1 MMCKLRIR
9 SVVYPYNSSP
19 INQAGFLGARRTVE
33 IRPGPILHAMVKVLM
48 SNANVDGH
56 HVISSFSNIYNTL
69 QCLILSN
76 THCSF
81 LLKYLFI
88 NGEYLAVC
96 NTQLSRH
103 ALRCGSRW
111 GGRCNKNLMHYALY
125 CKVETGWC
133 SRRPKNKSPD
143 RDDSFDWEPASCK
156 GNLIT
161 P

>member
-1 MMCKLRIR
+1 MCKLRIR
-9 SVVYPYNSSP
+9 SVVYQYNSSP
-19 INQAGFLGARRTVE
+19 INQAGCLGAIRTVE
-33 IRPGPILHAMVKVLM
+33 IHPGPILHAMVKGLM
-48 SNANVDGH
+48 LNANVDGQ
-56 HVISSFSNIYNTL
+56 HVISSFSNICNTL
-69 QCLILSN
+69 YCLILSN

-133 SRRPKNKSPD
+133 SRRPKNKSLD

-161 P
+161 A